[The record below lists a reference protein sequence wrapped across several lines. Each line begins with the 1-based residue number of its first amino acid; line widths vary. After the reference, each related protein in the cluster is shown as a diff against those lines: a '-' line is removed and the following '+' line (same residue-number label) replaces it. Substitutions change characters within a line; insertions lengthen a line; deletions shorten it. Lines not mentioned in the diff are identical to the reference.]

1 MFLRQS
7 DPERLTARIV
17 GSSRTAVCRMETYRD
32 GETFHIDIDMPGVDP
47 AGIDVA
53 VDGATMTVRAHRAP
67 APHAGQTPLPT
78 VRAVAGPPA
87 DQVGLST
94 ARDDAGPRAGRVGLS
109 TARDDAGPPA
119 VATEIP
125 LSRALDTDRLAARYD
140 DGVLTISIPIRA
152 DGNGDLSRAA

>member
-78 VRAVAGPPA
+78 VRAAAGPPA
-87 DQVGLST
+87 DQVGSST
-94 ARDDAGPRAGRVGLS
+94 ARAA
-109 TARDDAGPPA
+109 AGPPA

-152 DGNGDLSRAA
+152 DGNGDLPRAA